1 MSVVWATR
9 HVPFNLMGKVTVMM
23 KAKLGLSD
31 EVIDRLKDI
40 LTVMKLGVIEC
51 TTQDD
56 VAASPMMQ

>member
-1 MSVVWATR
+1 
-9 HVPFNLMGKVTVMM
+9 M